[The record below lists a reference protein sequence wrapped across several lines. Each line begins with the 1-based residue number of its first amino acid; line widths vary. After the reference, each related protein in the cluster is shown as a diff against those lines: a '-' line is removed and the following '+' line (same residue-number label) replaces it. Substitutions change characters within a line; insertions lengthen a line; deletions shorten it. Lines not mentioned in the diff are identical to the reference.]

1 MAGQR
6 GQGPTVGPGRPR
18 EVVSNPN
25 RQERGPPMP
34 KISRNWP
41 EPHRGHGRTGPVRDF
56 SRKSLR
62 MQRDSTCASA
72 EEGKL
77 GNSGRPVQGMVPGG
91 QLGHLAHP
99 AVVPRGEQAAL
110 GIC

>member
-6 GQGPTVGPGRPR
+6 GQGPTVGPGQPR

-34 KISRNWP
+34 EISRNWP
-41 EPHRGHGRTGPVRDF
+41 EPHQGHGRTGPVRDF
-56 SRKSLR
+56 SRKSLW
-62 MQRDSTCASA
+62 QRDSTSA
-72 EEGKL
+72 CICRGGKA
-77 GNSGRPVQGMVPGG
+77 GEQWSPGAGYGTWG

-99 AVVPRGEQAAL
+99 AVVPRGEQAML